1 MQLIGLLLFKHYREE
16 ALEPY
21 LKLLCSSGL
30 RCRDEATFEVSKKLL
45 EKIVKR
51 HPACLTPALSFYGVN
66 IDITDERGNFF
77 FLGFT
82 ISQILLNKGGLQPAF
97 CPLPAFYVGVLQCIL
112 YETQVRFFFIPPY
125 IFPKNLESGIRI
137 CLLQTN
143 KQKNLVKV
151 FHCQYLLHVCIK

>member
-51 HPACLTPALSFYGVN
+51 HPACHTPALAFFGVN
-66 IDITDERGNFF
+66 IDVTDERG
-77 FLGFT
+77 T
-82 ISQILLNKGGLQPAF
+82 YA
-97 CPLPAFYVGVLQCIL
+97 VV
-112 YETQVRFFFIPPY
+112 E
-125 IFPKNLESGIRI
+125 
-137 CLLQTN
+137 
-143 KQKNLVKV
+143 
-151 FHCQYLLHVCIK
+151 

>member
-66 IDITDERGNFF
+66 IDVTDERGNFF

-82 ISQILLNKGGLQPAF
+82 ISQILLNKAPLDPPGLQPAF
-97 CPLPAFYVGVLQCIL
+97 FYI
-112 YETQVRFFFIPPY
+112 I
-125 IFPKNLESGIRI
+125 
-137 CLLQTN
+137 
-143 KQKNLVKV
+143 
-151 FHCQYLLHVCIK
+151 